1 MVKRGRD
8 EVGTGTGVF
17 GFPPESS
24 DPSSERTKTA
34 LAHVKHLN
42 TEYLKDLTRK
52 IAENPYCWHE
62 KEAESYKKY
71 ARRIRTEF
79 KDVLDK
85 LDLSTSEVA
94 SVAGSQENK
103 GRCFVFGTGDGG
115 QLGLGDDVDELPR
128 PRWLNTVPS
137 GALVMKI
144 ACGGMH
150 TLAIVE
156 GGLVYSWGVN
166 DEGALGRLANKDV
179 AGSESTPGLVD
190 LPSAAIAV
198 DLSTGDSHVAVVTA
212 DGAIVAWGT
221 FRTSSGLYAFTPEGE
236 QICRTPTTRY
246 VPDCDASRAVATASG
261 TDHVLAL
268 TKAGE
273 VYSWGC
279 GEKGRLGRLCEE
291 DAENISKRD
300 VPAKTKLLNPGK
312 VSGVSKVTAIFA
324 GSYHSFGIAASSDG
338 STSQVFAWGLNSYGQ
353 LGVPYD
359 NLKPGSSNLEYFP
372 KLVTELSGKKIVA
385 GDAGEAHTVLRS
397 ATGDVFTFGRPAYG
411 RLGVTHISPTDDE
424 PHSEMNHVV
433 GVSGRGVVGV
443 FAGASNSGCVTEN
456 GEAYVWGYG
465 TMGQLGRGDDETD
478 ATVPTLVKP
487 TKNMGTDKIT
497 QLSFGGQHSALLC
510 LPPTSGGGD
519 THTAKRARG

>member
-1 MVKRGRD
+1 M
-8 EVGTGTGVF
+8 
-17 GFPPESS
+17 
-24 DPSSERTKTA
+24 
-34 LAHVKHLN
+34 
-42 TEYLKDLTRK
+42 
-52 IAENPYCWHE
+52 
-62 KEAESYKKY
+62 
-71 ARRIRTEF
+71 
-79 KDVLDK
+79 
-85 LDLSTSEVA
+85 STSEVA

-433 GVSGRGVVGV
+433 GVSGRGKYFPFTTFRRLIAHTRLTFILFQSGPSRHGNHARPRRPGRRGRHRRVEPLVRRDSR
-443 FAGASNSGCVTEN
+443 FADF
-456 GEAYVWGYG
+456 
-465 TMGQLGRGDDETD
+465 RD
-478 ATVPTLVKP
+478 
-487 TKNMGTDKIT
+487 
-497 QLSFGGQHSALLC
+497 H
-510 LPPTSGGGD
+510 
-519 THTAKRARG
+519 H

>member
-1 MVKRGRD
+1 MYRYTLDSNSGR
-8 EVGTGTGVF
+8 
-17 GFPPESS
+17 
-24 DPSSERTKTA
+24 
-34 LAHVKHLN
+34 
-42 TEYLKDLTRK
+42 
-52 IAENPYCWHE
+52 
-62 KEAESYKKY
+62 
-71 ARRIRTEF
+71 
-79 KDVLDK
+79 
-85 LDLSTSEVA
+85 
-94 SVAGSQENK
+94 
-103 GRCFVFGTGDGG
+103 
-115 QLGLGDDVDELPR
+115 
-128 PRWLNTVPS
+128 
-137 GALVMKI
+137 
-144 ACGGMH
+144 
-150 TLAIVE
+150 
-156 GGLVYSWGVN
+156 
-166 DEGALGRLANKDV
+166 
-179 AGSESTPGLVD
+179 
-190 LPSAAIAV
+190 
-198 DLSTGDSHVAVVTA
+198 VTA
-212 DGAIVAWGT
+212 V
-221 FRTSSGLYAFTPEGE
+221 
-236 QICRTPTTRY
+236 
-246 VPDCDASRAVATASG
+246 ASG
-261 TDHVLAL
+261 TDHILAL
-268 TKAGE
+268 TAGGD

-279 GEKGRLGRLCEE
+279 GEKGRLGRLAES
-291 DAENISKRD
+291 DADNTSKRD
-300 VPAKTKLLNPGK
+300 EDAKMKLLTPRK
-312 VSGVSKVTAIFA
+312 VPNLPAGTTAIVA
-324 GSYHSFGIAASSDG
+324 GSYHSFSIKASPDG
-338 STSQVFAWGLNSYGQ
+338 GQSEVHAWGLNSYGQ

-433 GVSGRGVVGV
+433 GVSGRGKYFPFTTFRRLIAHTRLTFILFQSGVVGV

>member
-1 MVKRGRD
+1 
-8 EVGTGTGVF
+8 
-17 GFPPESS
+17 
-24 DPSSERTKTA
+24 
-34 LAHVKHLN
+34 
-42 TEYLKDLTRK
+42 
-52 IAENPYCWHE
+52 
-62 KEAESYKKY
+62 
-71 ARRIRTEF
+71 
-79 KDVLDK
+79 
-85 LDLSTSEVA
+85 LSTSEVA

-279 GEKGRLGRLCEE
+279 GEKGRLGRLCKE

-433 GVSGRGVVGV
+433 GVSGRGKYFPFTTFRRLIAHTRLTFILFQSGVVGV

>member
-1 MVKRGRD
+1 M
-8 EVGTGTGVF
+8 
-17 GFPPESS
+17 
-24 DPSSERTKTA
+24 
-34 LAHVKHLN
+34 
-42 TEYLKDLTRK
+42 
-52 IAENPYCWHE
+52 
-62 KEAESYKKY
+62 
-71 ARRIRTEF
+71 
-79 KDVLDK
+79 
-85 LDLSTSEVA
+85 STSEVA

-300 VPAKTKLLNPGK
+300 VPAKTKLLNPEK

-433 GVSGRGVVGV
+433 GVSGRGKYFPFTTFRQLIAHTRLTFILFQSGVVGV